1 MYQSREVLQADPADS
16 ADAKAYNIGPESVSN
31 PSLMFSQSYAPVKFE
46 RDADVALIP
55 EGQMVELPAGTTGY
69 LTQSL
74 GGSFTVYVDGR
85 LFRLG
90 GDDADAIGREPPPKP
105 ELPENASDKDIEAV
119 VWKQLKTVYDP
130 EIPINIVDLGLV
142 YDCDIHKS
150 VDGGREIEVRM
161 TLTAPGCGMG
171 DFLVDDVRSR
181 LLIIPTIERVD
192 VELTFDPPWNQEM
205 MSEEARLETGMF

>member
-1 MYQSREVLQADPADS
+1 
-16 ADAKAYNIGPESVSN
+16 
-31 PSLMFSQSYAPVKFE
+31 MFSSSYSPVQFS
-46 RDADVALIP
+46 RDAEVVLIP
-55 EGQMVELPAGTTGY
+55 DGQVVEIPAGTSGY

-85 LFRLG
+85 LFRLA

-105 ELPENASDKDIEAV
+105 ELPEDATDQDLEALV
-119 VWKQLKTVYDP
+119 MKQLKTCYDP

-142 YDCDIHKS
+142 YDVDIEKDE
-150 VDGGREIEVRM
+150 DGNRAIDVEM

-181 LLIIPTIERVD
+181 LLAIPTVERVD
-192 VELTFDPPWNQEM
+192 VELVFDPPWNQEM
-205 MSEEARLETGMF
+205 MSESARLDTGMF

>member
-1 MYQSREVLQADPADS
+1 
-16 ADAKAYNIGPESVSN
+16 
-31 PSLMFSQSYAPVKFE
+31 MFSQSYAPVKFE
-46 RDADVALIP
+46 REASVALIP

-90 GDDADAIGREPPPKP
+90 GDDADAIGREPPPRP
-105 ELPENASDKDIEAV
+105 ELPENATDKDIEEL

-130 EIPINIVDLGLV
+130 EIPINVVDLGLI
-142 YDCDIHKS
+142 YDCDIHKTD
-150 VDGGREIEVRM
+150 DGTREVEIRM

-181 LLIIPTIERVD
+181 LLIIPSIERVD
-192 VELTFDPPWNQEM
+192 VALVFDPPWNQDM
-205 MSEEARLETGMF
+205 MSESARLETGMF